1 MYKFILASLI
11 VFLQTLP
18 VSANKKVSIPGF
30 EADPA
35 LIKKAKFCTN
45 TFKSF
50 AKSLK
55 MTLVPSSEIEEM
67 KMLYCD
73 TEKDTKEECQ
83 KKMAKEVNS
92 DVFITGRVSKQGSN
106 MKISISFTENNSSK
120 YLYKVVS
127 LKTSKSKI
135 RARLK
140 TIWNSYFKKPEGK
153 VVIDI
158 NQAGASVF
166 IDGQLIFKTVPGDNL
181 IPKIKT
187 GSHTLKIVSK
197 NGKIWKKSFK
207 VRSNQTA
214 RFNVKFEGKPD
225 KTPDPQTKD
234 TGEDKNKDQVD
245 LTDPVVKT
253 KTEDSPT
260 NYWKYAFWG
269 SAGVTAALFIA
280 GTYTGLQV
288 LKYEQDKDD
297 LLTDPTNPAQTG
309 SDVCTGAEGE
319 ISSVCNNGQSMA
331 TMTNALFISGAVI
344 GIASAYFL
352 YKGYLSSET
361 EVSGSIEEQDTG
373 TLTIMPVLSPYG
385 GGLSIGTTF

>member
-1 MYKFILASLI
+1 MYKFMLASLI
-11 VFLQTLP
+11 LLLQTLP

-30 EADPA
+30 EADPS

-45 TFKSF
+45 SFKGF

-83 KKMAKEVNS
+83 KKMAKEVKS
-92 DVFITGRVSKQGSN
+92 DVFITGRVSKQGSK
-106 MKISISFTENNSSK
+106 MKISINFTENNSSK
-120 YLYKVVS
+120 YFYKVVS
-127 LKTSKSKI
+127 LKASKSKI
-135 RARLK
+135 KSRLK
-140 TIWNSYFKKPEGK
+140 NIWNSYFKQPDGK

-166 IDGQLIFKTVPGDNL
+166 VDGQLIFKTVPGDNL
-181 IPKIKT
+181 IPKIKP

-197 NGKIWKKSFK
+197 NGKTWEKSIK
-207 VRSNQTA
+207 VKSNQTN
-214 RFNVKFEGKPD
+214 RFNVKFPGKTD
-225 KTPDPQTKD
+225 KIPAQTKD
-234 TGEDKNKDQVD
+234 TTKEKDQVD
-245 LTDPVVKT
+245 LTEPGKKT

-269 SAGVTAALFIA
+269 STGVTAALFIA

-288 LKYEQDKDD
+288 RKYEQDKED
-297 LLTDPTNPAQTG
+297 LLTDPTNPAHTG

-319 ISSVCNNGQSMA
+319 LKTVCDNGQSMA
-331 TMTNALFISGAVI
+331 TMTNVLFVSGAVV

-361 EVSGSIEEQDTG
+361 EINSSIEEQDSS
-373 TLTIMPVLSPYG
+373 TLTIMPVISPSG
-385 GGLSIGTTF
+385 GGLSISTTF